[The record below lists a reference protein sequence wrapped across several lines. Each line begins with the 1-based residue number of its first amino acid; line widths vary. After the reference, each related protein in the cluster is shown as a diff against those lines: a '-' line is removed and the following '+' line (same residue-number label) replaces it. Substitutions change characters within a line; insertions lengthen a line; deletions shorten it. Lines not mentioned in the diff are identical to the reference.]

1 MLRGETPAPT
11 LAPPKLGAAHSRD
24 AHAPQTKYIY
34 FTLATSHMD
43 FTNATHGTGCHSP
56 PGPRTCL
63 HKLPTHLGLSLSP
76 GTLEGHQPQVLAIYP
91 PSKPHT
97 HSKHYCPHPKES
109 LRPPLLKGQ
118 YFSFLHTRPSHGNGQ
133 NARLHPRSTFYTCR
147 ARAAACPAPH
157 TPPPSSGT
165 YTADW
170 RVAARQKTRVR
181 RNRSCRRLCAASQP
195 RVRLPRTA
203 VADPGQMFPCSRT
216 SRPGLEGSW
225 VLGTPRTRSRFP
237 LLPRRRPAPGGGEG
251 EG

>member
-1 MLRGETPAPT
+1 M
-11 LAPPKLGAAHSRD
+11 
-24 AHAPQTKYIY
+24 
-34 FTLATSHMD
+34 
-43 FTNATHGTGCHSP
+43 
-56 PGPRTCL
+56 
-63 HKLPTHLGLSLSP
+63 
-76 GTLEGHQPQVLAIYP
+76 
-91 PSKPHT
+91 
-97 HSKHYCPHPKES
+97 
-109 LRPPLLKGQ
+109 
-118 YFSFLHTRPSHGNGQ
+118 
-133 NARLHPRSTFYTCR
+133 HPRSTFYTCR

-237 LLPRRRPAPGGGEG
+237 LLPRRRPAPGGGGRGRASVGRRAAWGVRGGRGRGGSPAG
-251 EG
+251 ERDWAGRRAGAAAPAAV

>member
-1 MLRGETPAPT
+1 MCTTPSTPHTAHPEDARSNTALSKTAPAATQGTRPPGLTPQTIPHGAMRTCQRRRRVMLRGETPAPT

-157 TPPPSSGT
+157 TPPLWASLLQKVSP
-165 YTADW
+165 
-170 RVAARQKTRVR
+170 VLAAE
-181 RNRSCRRLCAASQP
+181 AP
-195 RVRLPRTA
+195 RV
-203 VADPGQMFPCSRT
+203 S
-216 SRPGLEGSW
+216 
-225 VLGTPRTRSRFP
+225 
-237 LLPRRRPAPGGGEG
+237 
-251 EG
+251 